1 MLEHGLCGREGDL
14 SRLLKRSRGLYV
26 RLTKLTASHQLHEN
40 RGTLGRKHAFII
52 ILPPPHV
59 VLLRHC
65 FPLPPSS
72 SSSSSS
78 SERYPTARTAAATGR
93 DHSGASLATR
103 YRTQSMRISLH
114 HSIMLSCER
123 ERKLHAT
130 RYRTQSMRI
139 SLHRYIM
146 SSCERERKLHAC
158 WERWPMRSDPVLI
171 DPAPSLRPSRWIL
184 CDLGARGGS
193 RAKHTEGEETREKW

>member
-114 HSIMLSCER
+114 
-123 ERKLHAT
+123 
-130 RYRTQSMRI
+130 
-139 SLHRYIM
+139 RYIM

-193 RAKHTEGEETREKW
+193 RAKRTEGEETREKW